1 MGPLVAVGGLH
12 IPGASVRELALVV
25 EEICDDC
32 GFPSRQDEFKWSPS
46 RGTWMRDNLKGQ
58 VRHDFFAACL
68 EAARTHEATA
78 CVAIEDESK
87 RSTTDRRDDHEQDV
101 VKLFLER
108 SHNHLK
114 ETETEAI
121 ILADHPSGGRPAE
134 AAFAARCLETLR
146 DGTPWANLKRIA
158 LVLTEDSKNTR
169 LLQLADL
176 IVGCTLAYVGG
187 EAKYSPPLFEDHIKG
202 LLRRKSDRRI
212 GGIGLK
218 LHPDITYVNLYHWLL
233 DDATFWKYGVG
244 HPLPKVRHPY
254 FSGPFDPS
262 GTKP

>member
-1 MGPLVAVGGLH
+1 M
-12 IPGASVRELALVV
+12 AL
-25 EEICDDC
+25 EQICHEC

-46 RGTWMRDNLKGQ
+46 RGTWMRDELKGEE
-58 VRHDFFAACL
+58 RHDFFTACL
-68 EAARTHEATA
+68 EAAKDHEATA
-78 CVAIEDESK
+78 CVVIEDEHK
-87 RSTTDRRDDHEQDV
+87 RSTTHRRDDHEQDV

-114 ETETEAI
+114 GTDTEAI

-134 AAFAARCLETLR
+134 AAFAANCLKTIR
-146 DGTPWANLKRIA
+146 DGTPWANLSRIA

-187 EAKYSPPLFEDHIKG
+187 ETNYSPPLFENHIKG
-202 LLRRKSDRRI
+202 LLRCETDRRI

-233 DDATFWKYGVG
+233 GDMTFWKSGNG
-244 HPLPKVRHPY
+244 FTLPKERHPY
-254 FSGPFDPS
+254 FNGPRDPR
-262 GTKP
+262 GTI